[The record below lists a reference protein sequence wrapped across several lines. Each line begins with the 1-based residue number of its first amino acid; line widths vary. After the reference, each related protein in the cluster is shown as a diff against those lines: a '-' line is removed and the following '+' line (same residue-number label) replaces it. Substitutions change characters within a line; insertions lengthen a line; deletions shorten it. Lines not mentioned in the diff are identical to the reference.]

1 MVYNLLKGSTH
12 VQTRAA
18 DHAYTQPALPAEPL
32 TAGTDVQQ
40 ILGDT
45 RTQTTVSQHPPG
57 TTSTTTGG
65 PMTDWTRR
73 DGIVMTAVVVIML
86 GLLALAAE
94 MDRDRQLPVPQRTQE
109 ITEQG
114 EVMP

>member
-1 MVYNLLKGSTH
+1 
-12 VQTRAA
+12 
-18 DHAYTQPALPAEPL
+18 
-32 TAGTDVQQ
+32 
-40 ILGDT
+40 
-45 RTQTTVSQHPPG
+45 
-57 TTSTTTGG
+57 
-65 PMTDWTRR
+65 MTDWTRR